1 MTYEETLTYLY
12 QHAPMFQQI
21 GADAYKEGLQN
32 TLLIDERLD
41 HPHQNFRSVHIAG
54 TNGKGSTAHLLAS
67 ILRESGYKTGLYTSP
82 HLLDFRERI
91 KINDEMIDKA
101 FVIQFIESNKAFFS
115 RIQPSFFELTTA
127 MAFEWFAVNYVDV
140 AIIEVGLGG
149 RLDCTNIIQ
158 PALSIITNISLDH
171 VAQLGNTLE
180 AIAEEKAGIIK
191 RRTPVVIGEANR
203 QTRRIFSAAAA
214 RRNAPII
221 FAEDNPPFMTKIL
234 PAQKYRIPG
243 WTFITKEYGRIF
255 NPLIG
260 LAQIKNTKTVLC
272 AVDEL
277 KKSGFII
284 EGKRVVKG
292 FEHVVRNTGLY
303 GRWQTVQT
311 QPKIVLDTGHNC
323 GGFEYIT
330 RQLQSEVYDKLH
342 IVIGFSKEKAY
353 ISILKLLPKE
363 AVYYFTQASVSRALS
378 AKALASEAQ
387 CLGLSG
393 TAYPTVENAL
403 KAAQANA
410 GTDDFIFVGGSNF
423 VVADALL
430 VLREIAPTP
439 L

>member
-1 MTYEETLTYLY
+1 MMMTYEETLTYLY

-203 QTRRIFSAAAA
+203 QT
-214 RRNAPII
+214 
-221 FAEDNPPFMTKIL
+221 
-234 PAQKYRIPG
+234 
-243 WTFITKEYGRIF
+243 
-255 NPLIG
+255 
-260 LAQIKNTKTVLC
+260 
-272 AVDEL
+272 
-277 KKSGFII
+277 
-284 EGKRVVKG
+284 
-292 FEHVVRNTGLY
+292 
-303 GRWQTVQT
+303 
-311 QPKIVLDTGHNC
+311 
-323 GGFEYIT
+323 
-330 RQLQSEVYDKLH
+330 
-342 IVIGFSKEKAY
+342 
-353 ISILKLLPKE
+353 
-363 AVYYFTQASVSRALS
+363 
-378 AKALASEAQ
+378 
-387 CLGLSG
+387 
-393 TAYPTVENAL
+393 
-403 KAAQANA
+403 
-410 GTDDFIFVGGSNF
+410 
-423 VVADALL
+423 
-430 VLREIAPTP
+430 
-439 L
+439 